1 MVSLITYGA
10 SGTDG
15 ELEFARIKT
24 VARTKPATAIM
35 RTLRRP
41 ELAEAESWLANGSP
55 SKRLRSKEVKSD
67 AVLEASGFAACS
79 PDSGI
84 ELEGKLVEDGDQDVR
99 GEEFAQEQ
107 FAGEDERDVL
117 SQGEADG
124 IKVSQC
130 VTDSRRQAY

>member
-15 ELEFARIKT
+15 ELKFARIKT

-55 SKRLRSKEVKSD
+55 SKYLRLPEVGEVAIPQLYAGGGFSLVMSVVGERALVDRD
-67 AVLEASGFAACS
+67 AS
-79 PDSGI
+79 
-84 ELEGKLVEDGDQDVR
+84 ELRRDGVVDAEVMGVDGSQTMVGVHDDV
-99 GEEFAQEQ
+99 
-107 FAGEDERDVL
+107 
-117 SQGEADG
+117 
-124 IKVSQC
+124 KW
-130 VTDSRRQAY
+130 